1 MRRAFRALTFAATAF
16 VFAAHAQAPERSML
30 WRVRAGAGPPVYLAG
45 SIHVLS
51 KEFYPLPDSW
61 NRAFEAATVLVEEI
75 DLTEADDPT
84 SALGFLNKGVLPDSQ
99 ALRDVIAADLYDRV
113 IARGASLGL
122 PAIALQR
129 MKPWMVA
136 VTLAAPELRNAGFD
150 PALGVDRH
158 FFERARE
165 AQKEQRALETVA
177 FQLDR
182 LDQLSLPL
190 QTQMLR
196 SAVDDVE
203 SDRQELTAITEAW
216 RVGNVTTLERLL
228 LRTLLE
234 SPELYERLLVERNR
248 SWVAPVE
255 QCLTSKAACFVVVG
269 AAHLVGPHSLVALLR
284 DKGYA
289 VEQQ

>member
-1 MRRAFRALTFAATAF
+1 
-16 VFAAHAQAPERSML
+16 
-30 WRVRAGAGPPVYLAG
+30 GAGPPVYLAG

-84 SALGFLNKGVLPDSQ
+84 AALGFLNKGVLPDGQ
-99 ALRDVIAADLYDRV
+99 TLRDVIAADLYDRV
-113 IARGASLGL
+113 IARGVSLGL

-165 AQKEQRALETVA
+165 AQ
-177 FQLDR
+177 
-182 LDQLSLPL
+182 
-190 QTQMLR
+190 
-196 SAVDDVE
+196 
-203 SDRQELTAITEAW
+203 
-216 RVGNVTTLERLL
+216 
-228 LRTLLE
+228 
-234 SPELYERLLVERNR
+234 
-248 SWVAPVE
+248 
-255 QCLTSKAACFVVVG
+255 
-269 AAHLVGPHSLVALLR
+269 
-284 DKGYA
+284 
-289 VEQQ
+289 